1 MARREFDPLTVF
13 ESLKQQNQTTNRPT
27 FRHPIP
33 AQLCPIDVRYEVVY
47 ATAAVDAF
55 LSNEMAMTLLR
66 SLGLTRIGNEDNRVV
81 VGPVL

>member
-27 FRHPIP
+27 FRHPVP
-33 AQLCPIDVRYEVVY
+33 SHLCPIDVRYEVVY